1 MLEKDEALDKVTA
14 KDIMT
19 VNAKSIAPEMLAV
32 DALDLLR
39 KNDISQ
45 LVVASGKKYLGIL
58 HLHDLV
64 REGLI

>member
-1 MLEKDEALDKVTA
+1 MLGQGEDINSITA
-14 KDIMT
+14 KDIFSPG
-19 VNAKSIAPEMLAV
+19 AKTIDPEALAV

-45 LVVASGKKYLGIL
+45 LIVTQGNEYTGML

-64 REGLI
+64 REGIV